1 MLSEII
7 TLLIGV
13 IVIGLVCWLLVF
25 LIERLPMDGR
35 FKNILRILVIVV
47 AVLMVIER
55 LIVLFETPATTL

>member
-13 IVIGLVCWLLVF
+13 IIIGLVCWLLVV

-55 LIVLFETPATTL
+55 LIVLFEVPATSL